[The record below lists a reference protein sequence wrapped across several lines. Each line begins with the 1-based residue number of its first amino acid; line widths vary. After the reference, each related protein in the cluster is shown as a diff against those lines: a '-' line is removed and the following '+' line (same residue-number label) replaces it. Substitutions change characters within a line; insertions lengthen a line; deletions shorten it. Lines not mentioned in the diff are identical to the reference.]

1 MVATGS
7 TPSRPG
13 TQTGGTRPGAPGL
26 AGQRTESGPGDRI
39 PPLVYILG
47 GVIFLMGTTEFM
59 VAGLLPEISSGLH
72 VSVGRTGLLIT
83 AFAAGMIVGAPT
95 MSMATLRMPRRLALM
110 LALAVFAAGHVVA
123 ALSSSFWLLLG
134 ARFVTP
140 IAVGAFWAV
149 GAAIA
154 TGAAGPRARAR
165 AMGVLVGGLTL
176 ANVIGVPLGTA
187 FGEAL
192 GWRGPFWILAGL
204 ALVAMPVIAR
214 RVPAGGGRAGQSVR
228 AEIGTLRQ
236 VRVWVVLLAIA
247 LFEAGMIAA
256 YSYVSPLLTN
266 RAGLPEKLVPLALLG
281 FGAGA
286 LAGTMTGGRLGDR
299 RPYRTAIPAA
309 VLTACVLAAT
319 ALWASNVPAAISL
332 VVLLGATA
340 FVLTPILVAQA
351 LHAASEAPTLVSAL
365 ATSAFNV
372 GNAAGSWLGGLALS
386 SSLGLRGPALTG
398 LALTLAS
405 IAPLAA
411 LAVFRSSVSR
421 HRPLASRR
429 WSLASRHGATGSRQP
444 RPQAWLPGSPA
455 EQRPGAARGQDD
467 GCGTILM

>member
-1 MVATGS
+1 MVATES
-7 TPSRPG
+7 TSCP
-13 TQTGGTRPGAPGL
+13 PGAAPGSAL
-26 AGQRTESGPGDRI
+26 PGVPAPDGQPIAAGPGDRI
-39 PPLVYILG
+39 PPLVYVLG

-59 VAGLLPEISSGLH
+59 VAGLLPQISSGLH
-72 VSVGRTGLLIT
+72 VSVTRAGLLIT
-83 AFAAGMIVGAPT
+83 AFAVGMIVGAPT
-95 MSMATLRMPRRLALM
+95 MSMATLRMPRGLALM

-134 ARFVTP
+134 ARFVTAV
-140 IAVGAFWAV
+140 AVGAFWAV

-154 TGAAGPRARAR
+154 TEAAGPRARAR
-165 AMGVLVGGLTL
+165 AMGVMVGGLTL

-204 ALVAMPVIAR
+204 AVAAMPVIAR
-214 RVPAGGGRAGQSVR
+214 RVPAGGERAHPSVR
-228 AEIGTLRQ
+228 AEISTLRQ

-256 YSYVSPLLTN
+256 YSYVSPLLTT
-266 RAGLPEKLVPLALLG
+266 RAGLPEKFVPLALLG

-286 LAGTMTGGRLGDR
+286 LLGTMTGGRLGDR
-299 RPYRTAIPAA
+299 RPYQTAIPAA

-319 ALWASNVPAAISL
+319 ALWASSVPAAIPL

-351 LHAASEAPTLVSAL
+351 LHAASGAPTLVSAL

-372 GNAAGSWLGGLALS
+372 GNAAGSWLGGLALATS
-386 SSLGLRGPALTG
+386 VGLRGPALTG
-398 LALTLAS
+398 LVLTLAS
-405 IAPLAA
+405 IAPLTA
-411 LAVFRSSVSR
+411 LAVFRPTAAR
-421 HRPLASRR
+421 RPSLTRDSGASR
-429 WSLASRHGATGSRQP
+429 SRQP
-444 RPQAWLPGSPA
+444 RPQAGPPGSA
-455 EQRPGAARGQDD
+455 TERSRVKTTAAGRS
-467 GCGTILM
+467 

>member
-7 TPSRPG
+7 TPSRPETPPG
-13 TQTGGTRPGAPGL
+13 STRPGDPAL
-26 AGQRTESGPGDRI
+26 AGQRTESRPGDRI

-72 VSVGRTGLLIT
+72 VSVARTGLLIT

-95 MSMATLRMPRRLALM
+95 MSMATLRMPRRFALI

-134 ARFVTP
+134 ARFVTA

-165 AMGVLVGGLTL
+165 AMGVMVGGLTL

-187 FGEAL
+187 FGDAL

-214 RVPAGGGRAGQSVR
+214 RVPAGGERAGQSVR
-228 AEIGTLRQ
+228 AEIAALRQ
-236 VRVWVVLLAIA
+236 VRLWVVLLAIA

-256 YSYVSPLLTN
+256 YSYVSPLLTT
-266 RAGLPEKLVPLALLG
+266 RAGLPEKFVPLALLG
-281 FGAGA
+281 FGVGA
-286 LAGTMTGGRLGDR
+286 LLGTMTGGRLGDR
-299 RPYRTAIPAA
+299 RPYGTAIPAA
-309 VLTACVLAAT
+309 ALTACVLAAT

-351 LHAASEAPTLVSAL
+351 LHAASEAPTLVAAL

-411 LAVFRSSVSR
+411 LAVFRPS
-421 HRPLASRR
+421 PSRR
-429 WSLASRHGATGSRQP
+429 RSLARCYGATGSRQP
-444 RPQAWLPGSPA
+444 RTQAWLPGSPA
-455 EQRPGAARGQDD
+455 QQIPGAAQVRTTAAGRS
-467 GCGTILM
+467 

>member
-1 MVATGS
+1 MSVA
-7 TPSRPG
+7 
-13 TQTGGTRPGAPGL
+13 
-26 AGQRTESGPGDRI
+26 
-39 PPLVYILG
+39 
-47 GVIFLMGTTEFM
+47 
-59 VAGLLPEISSGLH
+59 
-72 VSVGRTGLLIT
+72 RTGLLIT
-83 AFAAGMIVGAPT
+83 AFAVGMIVGAPT
-95 MSMATLRMPRRLALM
+95 MSMATLRMPRRFALM

-134 ARFVTP
+134 ARFVTA

-154 TGAAGPRARAR
+154 TRVAGPRARAR
-165 AMGVLVGGLTL
+165 AMGVMVGGLTL

-204 ALVAMPVIAR
+204 ALVAMPVIGR
-214 RVPAGGGRAGQSVR
+214 RVPGRRRARWPVGARRDRQAAPGPRVGRAPGHRPVRGRDDSGLQLRLAAADDPGRAAGEVR
-228 AEIGTLRQ
+228 AAGVARLRRRGTARHDD
-236 VRVWVVLLAIA
+236 
-247 LFEAGMIAA
+247 
-256 YSYVSPLLTN
+256 
-266 RAGLPEKLVPLALLG
+266 
-281 FGAGA
+281 
-286 LAGTMTGGRLGDR
+286 GRLGDR
-299 RPYRTAIPAA
+299 RPYGTAIPAA

-319 ALWASNVPAAISL
+319 ALWASTVPAAISL

-351 LHAASEAPTLVSAL
+351 LHAAGEAPTLVSAL

-405 IAPLAA
+405 IAPLTA
-411 LAVFRSSVSR
+411 LAVFRPR
-421 HRPLASRR
+421 H
-429 WSLASRHGATGSRQP
+429 
-444 RPQAWLPGSPA
+444 
-455 EQRPGAARGQDD
+455 PGADP
-467 GCGTILM
+467 